1 MNLSDSHRFA
11 PHGPP
16 FNGVCG
22 GGALEATGDYPS
34 KPRSQSAAT
43 QPGGR
48 PAGDQRFDFLTSL
61 ETPGEVAWLDHYRV
75 VRPLGNGGMGLVFL
89 AEDTLLS
96 RPVALKVMRPELA
109 DTEGI
114 AQRFMREARATAAI
128 KDDHIVTIY
137 QVGQHHGLPYL
148 AMEYLTGS
156 SLAWWLERGQAPSGE
171 LVLRLGREIALGL
184 SAAHRHGLI
193 HRDIKP
199 ANLWLE
205 APAGRVK
212 ILDFGM
218 ARSQRED
225 VEITHAGAVMG
236 TPAYMAPE
244 QARGDM
250 ADASSDLFSLGCV
263 MYRLWTGRLPFEGE
277 TVMAVLSAL
286 ANDVPRRPVEWRS
299 GLPLDLD
306 DLIMRLLAKD
316 PADRPPTAE
325 IVVREIRAI
334 ERALRTQAHESDR
347 PSATPSRAE
356 DQAPMISITTDG
368 RPASSSTTVKAS
380 ARRDHVVIAAA
391 LLAMLAVA
399 ALATFSSAFRR
410 GHEILSDSGPTQH
423 TSEPAT
429 LTSAATSNVGPSG
442 SSEPQEARSPA
453 GLDRLGPPVNQKS
466 ASVTMRAAGAELT
479 VASAANGHD
488 VPATPRGSG
497 GNDQRALGE
506 EAKARAM
513 SKSLPP
519 GGLGDQASTPDRSAG
534 SARHSE
540 GWGDVVDPDGDCKF
554 VLEPREDRVTI
565 SVPGKAHLLSAEV
578 GRVNAPQILRDADGD
593 FDLSVRIKKITA
605 PNGKPTTT
613 VYSPYHGAGLV
624 IWQDQ
629 DNYIRLEIAADLP
642 HGKPRPYVNFEY
654 RKDGVLAFSGG
665 LKNPDGFTY
674 LRLKRRGDEI
684 LASFGPDEVHWT
696 SFAPITAKLENRLKV
711 GVAAINSSTKTL
723 TAEIEGFDVVKRTL
737 DKLSNGP
744 HN

>member
-244 QARGDM
+244 QARGDL
-250 ADASSDLFSLGCV
+250 ADANSDLFSLGCV

-277 TVMAVLSAL
+277 TVMAVLTAL
-286 ANDVPRRPVEWRS
+286 ANDVPRRPVGWRS

-306 DLIMRLLAKD
+306 DLIIRLLAKD
-316 PADRPPTAE
+316 AADRPQSAE

-334 ERALRTQAHESDR
+334 ERTLRTQAHESDR
-347 PSATPSRAE
+347 PSANASRPE
-356 DQAPMISITTDG
+356 DHVPIISNNTDG
-368 RPASSSTTVKAS
+368 RPPSSSTTVKAP
-380 ARRDHVVIAAA
+380 ARRYQVVIAAA
-391 LLAMLAVA
+391 MMPMLAVT
-399 ALATFSSAFRR
+399 ALAAFSNALRL
-410 GHEILSDSGPTQH
+410 GHEISTDPGPTQH
-423 TSEPAT
+423 ASA
-429 LTSAATSNVGPSG
+429 LANLRAAATSTVVSSGPSQ
-442 SSEPQEARSPA
+442 PKEARSPV
-453 GLDRLGPPVNQKS
+453 GPDRLGPRVNQKP
-466 ASVTMRAAGAELT
+466 ASVTTQAGGAELT
-479 VASAANGHD
+479 VAIAANGYD
-488 VPATPRGSG
+488 GPKAPRVSR
-497 GNDQRALGE
+497 GNEQRALGD

-513 SKSLPP
+513 TKSLPP
-519 GGLGDQASTPDRSAG
+519 AGLSGHASTPDRSAG
-534 SARHSE
+534 KAP
-540 GWGDVVDPDGDCKF
+540 WGDVVDPDGDCKI
-554 VLEPREDRVTI
+554 VLQPREDRVTI

-578 GRVNAPQILRDADGD
+578 GRVNAPQILRDAHGD
-593 FDLSVRIKKITA
+593 FDLSVRIAKITP

-613 VYSPYHGAGLV
+613 LYSPYHGAGLV

-674 LRLKRRGDEI
+674 LRLRRRGDQI
-684 LASFGPDEVHWT
+684 LASFGPDGARWT
-696 SFAPITAKLENRLKV
+696 SFAPVTAKLENRLKV
-711 GVAAINSSTKTL
+711 GVTAINSSTKTL
-723 TAEIEGFDVVKRTL
+723 TAEIEGFDVVKR
-737 DKLSNGP
+737 DSR
-744 HN
+744 